1 MQVVDHGYFPFCIF
15 DFLKFYFILLYFLL
29 FFFGCGMQ
37 WLDVGSQ
44 FPDLGLNPGL
54 SRESAES

>member
-29 FFFGCGMQ
+29 FFLAVACSGWM
-37 WLDVGSQ
+37 WVLNSQ
-44 FPDLGLNPGL
+44 PWD
-54 SRESAES
+54 